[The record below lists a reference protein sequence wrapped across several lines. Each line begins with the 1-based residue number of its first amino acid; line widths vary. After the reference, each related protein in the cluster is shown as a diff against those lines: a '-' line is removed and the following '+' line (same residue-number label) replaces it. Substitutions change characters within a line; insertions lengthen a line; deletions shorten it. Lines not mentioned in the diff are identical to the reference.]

1 MQQSLSEQCKALKL
15 ANVPRIYQDVPF
27 NEPEQYLTAL
37 FAEEI
42 KARRLK
48 RIDRLIKTAGFVNTK
63 SLENFDWSP
72 VTLPDTTSKT
82 DLVELKFIE
91 RCENIIA
98 VGAVGTGK
106 TFLATA
112 LGLRACI
119 KDKLVRF
126 YRCLDLVNTL
136 LKTVPCPLQ

>member
-1 MQQSLSEQCKALKL
+1 MKSLEALK
-15 ANVPRIYQDVPF
+15 
-27 NEPEQYLTAL
+27 
-37 FAEEI
+37 
-42 KARRLK
+42 
-48 RIDRLIKTAGFVNTK
+48 IKTAGFVNTK

-82 DLVELKFIE
+82 DLVEPKFIE
-91 RCENIIA
+91 RCENNIA